1 MREPHSPQS
10 PVGPG
15 SDRKGASAGPA
26 KDSRAEP
33 TPASG
38 HVSRSDRLTWAEIR
52 RLALRHRKSLW
63 LANGVAV
70 LATLCTVPVPLLLP
84 LLVDEVLLG
93 HGNAALQW
101 MNHLLP
107 AGWQKPVGYIA
118 LMLAFTLSLR
128 LCSLVFNVIQARQFA
143 RLSKDIVY
151 RVRLRLIERL
161 KRISLSEY
169 ESLGSGTVTTH
180 LVTDLDTLD
189 KFIGETLSKFLVA
202 ILTLAGTATIL
213 MWMHWQLA
221 LLILLFNPLVIYA
234 TVQLGKRVK
243 SLKKLENDSTSRF
256 TQALTETLD
265 AIQEIRGGN
274 RQGFFLG
281 RLGLRAREVRDYAI
295 ASQWKSDASGRA
307 SGLLFQFGIDIFR
320 AAAML
325 TVLFSDL
332 SIGQMLAVFSYLW
345 FMITPVEQLLNLQYA
360 YYAAGGAMT
369 RINEL
374 LARADEPQY
383 AGGVDPFQQRQ
394 TVGIDVRG
402 LCFGYGEELVLDQLD
417 LSILAGEKVAIVG
430 ASGGG
435 KSTLVQLLL
444 GLYTPSAGTIR
455 FGGATMQEIGLDT
468 LREHVAVVLQH
479 PSLFND
485 SIRANLTMGRE
496 RTDDACWNAL
506 QIAQLDATVRA
517 LPHGLDSIVGR
528 SGVRLSGGQRQR
540 LAIARMILANP
551 QVVILDEATSALDAA
566 TEYNL
571 HQAMTHFLQGRTTLI
586 IAHRLSA
593 VKQADRVVVFDGGH
607 VAEDGDHQQLIAD
620 GGLYAKLYGHL
631 QQV

>member
-1 MREPHSPQS
+1 M
-10 PVGPG
+10 GN
-15 SDRKGASAGPA
+15 
-26 KDSRAEP
+26 
-33 TPASG
+33 
-38 HVSRSDRLTWAEIR
+38 DRLTWAEIR
-52 RLALRHRKSLW
+52 RLALRHRKALW

-107 AGWQKPVGYIA
+107 ASAQKPVGYIA
-118 LMLAFTLSLR
+118 LMLVFTLSLR

-202 ILTLAGTATIL
+202 MLTLAGTASIL

-360 YYAAGGAMT
+360 YYAAGGAMA

-383 AGGVDPFQQRQ
+383 AGGVDPFAHRQ

-402 LCFGYGEELVLDQLD
+402 LCFGYGDERVLDQLD
-417 LSILAGEKVAIVG
+417 LSIQPGEKVAIVG

-517 LPHGLDSIVGR
+517 LPQGLDSVVGR

-551 QVVILDEATSALDAA
+551 RVVILDEATSALDAA

-571 HQAMTHFLQGRTTLI
+571 HRAMTHFLQERTTLI

-607 VAEDGDHQQLIAD
+607 VAEEGDHQQLIAE